1 VISARRVTGGSI
13 TTLCT
18 VEADRDF
25 GKRKPM
31 ADKLCIGG
39 ESNGGGAGPSSCYSK
54 LHVIVNEKSE
64 EADDGM

>member
-1 VISARRVTGGSI
+1 
-13 TTLCT
+13 
-18 VEADRDF
+18 
-25 GKRKPM
+25 M